1 MRKFRKL
8 VLTVTLAIALA
19 GAPSRLLGQTN
30 FYEGKTIRLI
40 VGLAAG
46 GGYDVY
52 ARTIAR
58 HMGKHLPGNPA
69 ISVENM
75 TGAGSLIATNYLYKA
90 AKPDGLTMGHF
101 IGGLYLQ
108 QLMGNSAVEFDGAKF
123 GHIGVPIKD
132 NFAIGVHKS
141 TAITD
146 VQSWIASKKVVKFG
160 GIAPGTGSDDVP
172 KILAAT
178 IGLPVQVVS
187 GYKGTAETRLAF
199 NNGEVAASAN
209 AWESTKSTWRKELDS
224 GDLKIVLQ
232 ATFKPHPEL
241 PNIPN
246 AMNMVKTEEARKL
259 LSTVLKVHG
268 PTVRPFVVPPGT
280 PKDRLQM
287 LRKAFMDTMKDSE
300 FLAECAKAKLT
311 VEPDDGTELERNV
324 FEILKLEASLLPKLK
339 EILK

>member
-1 MRKFRKL
+1 MKRCMISTL
-8 VLTVTLAIALA
+8 VFAAIFLA
-19 GAPSRLLGQTN
+19 GSAANVLAQAN
-30 FYEGKTIRLI
+30 FYEGKTIRVI

-58 HMGKHLPGNPA
+58 HMGKHIPGNPSV
-69 ISVENM
+69 SVENM
-75 TGAGSLIATNYLYKA
+75 TGAGSLIATNYLYKV

-101 IGGLYLQ
+101 IGGLFLQ
-108 QLMGNSAVEFDGAKF
+108 QLMGNPAVEFDGAKF
-123 GHIGVPIKD
+123 GHVGVPIKD
-132 NFAIGVHKS
+132 NFAVGVHKS
-141 TAITD
+141 TGITD
-146 VQSWIASKKVVKFG
+146 VHAWIASKKPVKFG

-187 GYKGTAETRLAF
+187 GYKGTSETRLAF

-209 AWESTKSTWRKELDS
+209 AWESTKSTWRRELDT

-241 PNIPN
+241 ANVPN
-246 AMNMVKTEEARKL
+246 AMNMVKTDEAKKL

-268 PTVRPFVVPPGT
+268 PTVRPFVVSPGT
-280 PKDRLQM
+280 PKDRVQT
-287 LRKAFMDTMKDSE
+287 LRKAFMDTMKDPE

-311 VEPDDGTELERNV
+311 VDPDDGAELERNV
-324 FEILKLEASLLPKLK
+324 LEILKLEASLLPKLK
-339 EILK
+339 EVLK

>member
-1 MRKFRKL
+1 MKRCMISTL
-8 VLTVTLAIALA
+8 VVAAICLA
-19 GAPSRLLGQTN
+19 GSAADVLAQAN
-30 FYEGKTIRLI
+30 FYEGKTIRVI

-58 HMGKHLPGNPA
+58 HMGKHIPGNPSV
-69 ISVENM
+69 SVENM
-75 TGAGSLIATNYLYKA
+75 TGAGSLIATNYLYKV

-101 IGGLYLQ
+101 IGGLFLQ
-108 QLMGNSAVEFDGAKF
+108 QLMGNPAVEFDGAKF
-123 GHIGVPIKD
+123 GHVGVPIKD
-132 NFAIGVHKS
+132 NFAVGVHKS
-141 TAITD
+141 TGITD
-146 VQSWIASKKVVKFG
+146 VHAWIASKKPVKFG

-187 GYKGTAETRLAF
+187 GYKGTSETRLAF

-209 AWESTKSTWRKELDS
+209 AWESTKSTWRRELDT

-241 PNIPN
+241 ANVPN
-246 AMNMVKTEEARKL
+246 AMNMVKTDEAKKL

-268 PTVRPFVVPPGT
+268 PTVRPFVLSPGT
-280 PKDRLQM
+280 PKDRVQT
-287 LRKAFMDTMKDSE
+287 LRKAFMDTMKDPE
-300 FLAECAKAKLT
+300 FLAECAKARLT
-311 VEPDDGTELERNV
+311 VDPDDGAELERNV
-324 FEILKLEASLLPKLK
+324 LEILKLEASLLPKLK